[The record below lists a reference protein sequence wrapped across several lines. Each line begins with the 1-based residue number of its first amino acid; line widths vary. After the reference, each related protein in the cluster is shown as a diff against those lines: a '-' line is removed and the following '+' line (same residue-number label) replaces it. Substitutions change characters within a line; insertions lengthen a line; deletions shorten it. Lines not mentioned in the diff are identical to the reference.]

1 MAGAGAWRLL
11 ARMNVAILGA
21 GAWGTALALHCH
33 RAGHVVTLVPRR
45 LEHALVLA
53 AARENGEYLPGYALP
68 PDLQIGLEVRP
79 ALMEADVVLLAC
91 PMRGLRELAQAVGR
105 QMDAAWAKPMFVTLC
120 KGMEQDT
127 FKLPCAVV
135 AEVLPGMDTAVLS
148 GPSHAAEVAAGQPTA
163 VVLAT
168 QADDKRARAV
178 QAALSGPSLRVYRS
192 RDVIGVEAAAAL
204 KNVYAIGAGLCDG
217 LKLGDNAK
225 AAYLTRALHEMATL
239 GAHLGGQTA
248 TFYGLGGFGDFV
260 ATCNGQWSR
269 NRTFGEEIAK
279 GHSPESLLSHRH
291 TVVEGHAA
299 TAAFAALCRRE
310 KIEAPI
316 LAEIYALLYDGRDPR
331 EAIQRLMGRELK
343 EED

>member
-1 MAGAGAWRLL
+1 
-11 ARMNVAILGA
+11 MNVTILGA
-21 GAWGTALALHCH
+21 GAWGTSLALHCV
-33 RAGHVVTLVPRR
+33 RAGHVATLVPRR
-45 LEHALVLA
+45 LEHALALA
-53 AARENGEYLPGYALP
+53 AARENKEYLPGFPLP
-68 PDLQIGLEVRP
+68 IDLQIGLEMRP
-79 ALMEADVVLLAC
+79 TLMEAELVLLAC
-91 PMRGLRELAQAVGR
+91 PMRGLRELVQSVR
-105 QMDAAWAKPMFVTLC
+105 KEMDVAWAKPMFITLC
-120 KGMEQDT
+120 KGMEMDT

-135 AEVLPGMDTAVLS
+135 AEVLAGAETGVLS

-168 QADDKRARAV
+168 QANDDRAKRV
-178 QAALSGPSLRVYRS
+178 QAALSGPSLRVYRT

-239 GAHLGGQTA
+239 GAHLGGQTT

-269 NRTFGEEIAK
+269 NRTFGEDIAK
-279 GHSPESLLSHRH
+279 GNTPEELLRNRH
-291 TVVEGHAA
+291 TVVEGYAA
-299 TAAFAALCRRE
+299 TAAFSALCKRE
-310 KIEAPI
+310 KMEAPI
-316 LAEIYALLYDGRDPR
+316 LAEIHALLYGGRGPH

-343 EED
+343 VEG

>member
-1 MAGAGAWRLL
+1 
-11 ARMNVAILGA
+11 MNVTILGA
-21 GAWGTALALHCH
+21 GAWGTALALHSH

-45 LEHALVLA
+45 LEHALALSA
-53 AARENGEYLPGYALP
+53 ERENREYLPGYSLP
-68 PDLQIGLEVRP
+68 VDLQIGLEVRP
-79 ALMEADVVLLAC
+79 AVMEADLVLLAC
-91 PMRGLRELAQAVGR
+91 PMRGLRVLAQTVQA
-105 QMDAAWAKPMFVTLC
+105 QMDAAWAKPLFITLC
-120 KGMEQDT
+120 KGLEMDT

-135 AEVLPGMDTAVLS
+135 ADVLPGAETAVLS

-168 QADDKRARAV
+168 QATDEHARRV
-178 QAALSGPSLRVYRS
+178 QTALSGPTLRVYRS

-225 AAYLTRALHEMATL
+225 AAYLTRALHEMATV
-239 GAHLGGQTA
+239 GVHLGGQTA

-269 NRTFGEEIAK
+269 NRTFGEQIAQ
-279 GHSPESLLSHRH
+279 GNSPDKLLNNRH
-291 TVVEGHAA
+291 TVVEGYGA
-299 TAAFAALCRRE
+299 TGAFAALCQRE

-316 LAEIYALLYDGRDPR
+316 LTEIHALLYGGRDPR
-331 EAIQRLMGRELK
+331 QAIQRLMGRELK
-343 EED
+343 EEA